1 MKHIIIGTA
10 GHIDHGKTAIVKE
23 LTGVDTDTLEEEK
36 KRGITINNGYTYFK
50 LNDETLAGL
59 IDMPGHEKFIKNML
73 AGVSSI
79 DIVILV
85 IAADEGIMPQTREHF
100 EILKILNIKKGIVV
114 LSKCDLVDKEWLE
127 FMRDEIKEF
136 TSGSFLEEAKI
147 IESSIKTGSGIT
159 EIKEEINNLIDK
171 VEEKD
176 REELFR
182 LPIDRV
188 FNVKGFGT
196 VVTGSVISGSINLN
210 DEIEI
215 NPGYIKAK
223 VRGLQV
229 HRADVKTVIAGERAA
244 INVNVDSKESL
255 ERGMFIGEVSKSESS
270 YIISAKLKLID
281 NFEGKLI
288 NRQRVRAYHYSKE
301 VMGRIILLDK
311 EELKAGEE
319 YFIQLRLEEE
329 IVARKN
335 DKLVIRTYSPMN
347 TIAGAIILDANAK
360 KVKRFK
366 DEYINI
372 LKIKDSNDLET
383 IIENIIFE
391 NSERFIDEKEV
402 FNISNIE
409 LDQCRK
415 AIKLLLENKKIIK
428 LNNDAYIHN
437 RYLINL
443 INKTEK
449 ILKEFYKENPLK
461 VGLDREA
468 LRSKLFSAKIKIN
481 IFNELLVLLEQR
493 NIISQKFNIIKLKCY
508 KIILNKSQENI
519 KNILLKTYKENPFSA
534 PRFDEIIKNEKNKTE
549 FKLVLD
555 FLIQDKKLIFLDDGL
570 IVDNESYE
578 EVKEKVI
585 KFLNENKII
594 LLSDLKEILN
604 ASRRYLVAFLE
615 NLDRN
620 KITKR
625 NEEGRILFK
634 EN

>member
-10 GHIDHGKTAIVKE
+10 GHIDHGKTALVKE

-114 LSKCDLVDKEWLE
+114 LTKCDLVDKEWLE

-136 TSGSFLEEAKI
+136 VSGSFLEEAKI

-159 EIKEEINNLIDK
+159 NIKEEINNLIDK

-229 HRADVKTVIAGERAA
+229 HGADVKTVIAGERAA
-244 INVNVDSKESL
+244 ININLDSKEKL
-255 ERGMFIGEVSKSESS
+255 ERGMFVGEVSKSEPS
-270 YIISAKLKLID
+270 YIVSAKLKVIE
-281 NFEGKLI
+281 NFDGKLV
-288 NRQRVRAYHYSKE
+288 NRQRVRIYHYSKE

-311 EELKAGEE
+311 EEVKAGEE
-319 YFIQLRLEEE
+319 CFIQLRLEEE
-329 IVARKN
+329 IVAKRN

-360 KVKRFK
+360 KAKRFK
-366 DEYINI
+366 NEYIDT

-383 IIENIIFE
+383 IFENIILEKSE
-391 NSERFIDEKEV
+391 NFIGEKE
-402 FNISNIE
+402 ISNMSNVE
-409 LDQCRK
+409 LEECK
-415 AIKLLLENKKIIK
+415 EVIKSLLENKKIIK
-428 LNNDAYIHN
+428 LNNDIYIHN

-449 ILKEFYKENPLK
+449 IFKEFYLQNPLK
-461 VGLDREA
+461 VYLDKEA
-468 LRSKLFSAKIKIN
+468 FRSKLFSTKVKIN
-481 IFNELLVLLEQR
+481 IFNELLCLLENR
-493 NIISQKFNIIKLKCY
+493 EIIEIKENDIKLKGY
-508 KIILNKSQENI
+508 KVKLTKLQEEINA
-519 KNILLKTYKENPFSA
+519 NLLKLYKENPFSA
-534 PRFDEIIKNEKNKTE
+534 PRFDEIIKNEKNKKE
-549 FKLVLD
+549 FKIVLD
-555 FLIQDKKLIFLDDGL
+555 FLIQNKELIYLDDGL

-578 EVKEKVI
+578 TVKEKVI
-585 KFLNENKII
+585 KFLNENEIMI
-594 LLSDLKEILN
+594 LSDLKEILN

-625 NEEGRILFK
+625 CEEGRKLIK
-634 EN
+634 